1 VPIDLS
7 TLPDDPETLQ
17 HMLREVVAAAEQQQA
32 ALQGAVSERDAEIDK
47 LHLLIQRLMRHQ
59 FGRRSEQMSSE
70 QFQLGLEDLEQGVAA
85 NQAAQDAADAGAGKP
100 RQRRETGADRNHG
113 ALPAHLPRYEVL
125 IDVERRDCPCCGGV
139 LHPIGELRSEQLDI
153 VPAQLRVRVTR
164 RPRYACRVCEGAV
177 VVAPAPERPIDGGMA
192 TEALVA
198 HVLVSK
204 FCDSLPLHRQSKML
218 ARQGVELDRSTLS
231 NWVGRACWWLTPLY
245 ELLLGTALSCPK
257 LFADDTTLP
266 VLDPGR
272 GRTKTGRLWCYAV
285 DDRPWAG
292 PGHPVAAY
300 VYAEDRKGIRPAA
313 HLAEFKGVLQVDG
326 YGGFKRLAGDRV
338 DGSITLA
345 FCWAH
350 MRRPF
355 YQFHA
360 STKSPLA
367 AAVLARIA
375 ELYAIETEIRGQPA
389 EHRRQVRQEG
399 SRPIVEALHVWLQNH
414 VERVSAVSDLGKAIR
429 YALRH
434 WPGLIVF
441 LDDGRIE
448 MDTNTVERAIR
459 PITLNRKNALFAGS
473 DGGACHWATAM
484 TLIQTAK
491 LNGVDPMAY
500 LTDVLERIVSG
511 KTKTHAL
518 HTLLPWN
525 WTPNTSST
533 IINQAA

>member
-1 VPIDLS
+1 
-7 TLPDDPETLQ
+7 
-17 HMLREVVAAAEQQQA
+17 MLRAVVSAAEQQQV
-32 ALQGAVSERDAEIDK
+32 ALQGAVTEREAEIDK
-47 LHLLIQRLMRHQ
+47 LRLLIQRLLRHQ
-59 FGRRSEQMSSE
+59 FGRRSEQLNAD
-70 QFQLGLEDLEQGVAA
+70 QLQLALEDLEQGVGASE
-85 NQAAQDAADAGAGKP
+85 AAQEAADPAASQR
-100 RQRRETGADRNHG
+100 RQRRKTDPNRNHG
-113 ALPAHLPRYEVL
+113 ALPAHLPRYEVT
-125 IDVERRDCPCCGGV
+125 IDVGLGRRDCPCCGGT
-139 LHPIGELRSEQLDI
+139 LHPIGELRTEQLDI

-164 RPRYACRVCEGAV
+164 RPRYACRTCEGAV

-204 FCDSLPLHRQSKML
+204 FCDSLPLYRQSKML

-245 ELLLGTALSCPK
+245 ELLLSTALSCPK

-266 VLDPGR
+266 VLEPGR

-292 PGHPVAAY
+292 PGHPIAAY

-313 HLAEFKGVLQVDG
+313 HLEDFRGALQVDG
-326 YGGFKRLAGDRV
+326 YAGFKRLAGDRA

-355 YQFHA
+355 YQFYT

-367 AAVLARIA
+367 ATVLAKIA
-375 ELYAIETEIRGQPA
+375 ELYAIEAEIRGQPA
-389 EHRRQVRQEG
+389 EHRRQVRQER
-399 SRPIVEALHVWLQNH
+399 SRPIVDVLHLWLQNH
-414 VERVSAVSDLGKAIR
+414 VGRVSAISDLGKAIR

-491 LNGVDPMAY
+491 LNDVDPMAY

-511 KTKTHAL
+511 RTNIQAL

-525 WTPNTSST
+525 WKPVDPST
-533 IINQAA
+533 ITGEAA